1 MNQSIFKAG
10 NYYKARIIRVE
21 PTLEAAFVD
30 YGAER
35 HGFLPL
41 KDIDGYDK
49 SHHKEGSILNVCMS
63 KAEKGQKGAQ
73 MFAPIEVS
81 EEVTVH
87 DLINKNTLSSD
98 KIIQFAFISTV
109 LVIVAIAVFMSN

>member
-1 MNQSIFKAG
+1 MNQSLFKAG
-10 NYYKARIIRVE
+10 NYFKARITRVE
-21 PTLEAAFVD
+21 PMLEAAFID

-49 SHHKEGSILNVCMS
+49 SLHKEGSIINVCMS
-63 KAEKGQKGAQ
+63 KAEKRQKGAQ
-73 MFAPIEVS
+73 MFAPLEVP

-87 DLINKNTLSSD
+87 ELINESTQGSNKV
-98 KIIQFAFISTV
+98 IQFAFISIV
-109 LVIVAIAVFMSN
+109 LVIVGIAVFTST

>member
-10 NYYKARIIRVE
+10 NYFKARITRVE
-21 PTLEAAFVD
+21 PMLEAAFVD

-35 HGFLPL
+35 NGFLPL

-49 SHHKEGSILNVCMS
+49 SLHKEGSILNVCMS

-73 MFAPIEVS
+73 MFAPSEVP
-81 EEVTVH
+81 EEVAVH
-87 DLINKNTLSSD
+87 ELINENAQGSNKV
-98 KIIQFAFISTV
+98 IQFAFISVV
-109 LVIVAIAVFMSN
+109 LVIVGIAVFTST